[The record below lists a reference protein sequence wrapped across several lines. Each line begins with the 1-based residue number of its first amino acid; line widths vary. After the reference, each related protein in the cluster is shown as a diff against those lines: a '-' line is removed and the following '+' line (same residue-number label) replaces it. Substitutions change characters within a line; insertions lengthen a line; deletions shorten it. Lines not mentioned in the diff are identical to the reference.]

1 MDKTRIIQQGEE
13 VKFQVQIKDFDMEA
27 NDFRVELVYGYRRT
41 TVTIEKV
48 QMLENSGL
56 FYIIF
61 DTDDIVGRV
70 TARCTWF
77 IPDTDAPDSYRE
89 KVDEQFLCFVV
100 TTPCPQFITCPKC
113 SSVGHDVRYE
123 LTDEPDIA
131 AKYLRLCVTETVIP
145 EHGDPYPIYRPL
157 VTRNDEY
164 LYVLRESADA
174 LQEALNNANSNN

>member
-41 TVTIEKV
+41 TVTIEKA
-48 QMLENSGL
+48 QMLENADL
-56 FYIIF
+56 YYIIF

-70 TARCTWF
+70 TARCTWL

-100 TTPCPQFITCPKC
+100 TTPCPQFITCPAC
-113 SSVGHDVRYE
+113 
-123 LTDEPDIA
+123 TDEHPVTYTRTEQSDIA
-131 AKYLRLCVTETVIP
+131 DKYQRLA
-145 EHGDPYPIYRPL
+145 DKYDRPIMTADGEYIL
-157 VTRNDEY
+157 VMKP
-164 LYVLRESADA
+164 
-174 LQEALNNANSNN
+174 NN